1 MGLGVSGQRRDKVGR
16 INAQKGLKE
25 PLKLGA
31 TLKPNLGLGF
41 LPTATSFSRTFFMS
55 LFTAV
60 EMAPRDPIL
69 GLNEQFAADTN
80 PHKVNLGVG
89 VYFDDN
95 GKLPLLQC
103 VQAAEKAMM
112 DKPSARGYLPI
123 DGIAAYDAAV
133 KSLVFGADSEPVSS
147 GRVATVQGIGGTG
160 GLKIGADFLKK
171 VSPNAKVLISDP
183 SWENHR
189 ALFANAG
196 FQVDSYAY
204 YDAEKRGV
212 NFEGMLASLNAAAAG
227 TIVVLHACCHNPT
240 GYDITAAQWDQV
252 IAVVKSKNLTA
263 FLDMAY
269 QGFGYGIAEDGA
281 VVGKFVAAG
290 LNFFVSTSF
299 SKSFSLYGERV
310 GALSVVCADKE
321 ECSRVLSQLKIVI
334 RTNYSNPPIHGGAVV
349 AAVLANPE
357 WRATWEKELGEM
369 RVRIKAMRQKLVD
382 GLKAA
387 GVKQDMSFI
396 TTQIGMFSYSGL
408 SKDQMVRLR
417 SEFGVYGTDTG
428 RMCVAALNSK
438 NIDYVCQAIAKV
450 V

>member
-1 MGLGVSGQRRDKVGR
+1 
-16 INAQKGLKE
+16 
-25 PLKLGA
+25 
-31 TLKPNLGLGF
+31 
-41 LPTATSFSRTFFMS
+41 MS
-55 LFTAV
+55 LFSAV

-69 GLNEQFAADTN
+69 GLNEQFNADTN
-80 PHKVNLGVG
+80 PAKVNLGVG

-103 VQAAEKAMM
+103 VQAAEKTMM
-112 DKPSARGYLPI
+112 DKPTPRGYLPI
-123 DGIAAYDAAV
+123 DGIVAYDAAV
-133 KSLVFGADSEPVSS
+133 KSLVFGADSDVVTS

-171 VSPNAKVLISDP
+171 LNPNAKVLISDP

-189 ALFANAG
+189 ALFTNAG
-196 FQVDSYAY
+196 FEVETYRY
-204 YDAEKRGV
+204 YDATNRGV
-212 NFEGMLASLNAAAAG
+212 DFSGMLADLNAAAPG
-227 TIVVLHACCHNPT
+227 TIILLHACCHNPT
-240 GYDITAAQWDQV
+240 GYDITAAQWDEV
-252 IAVVKSKNLTA
+252 IAAVQAKNLVP

-269 QGFGYGIAEDGA
+269 QGFGYGIKEDGA
-281 VVGKFVAAG
+281 VIGKFVAAG
-290 LNFFVSTSF
+290 LDFFVSTSF

-310 GALSVVCADKE
+310 GALSVVCKDKE
-321 ECSRVLSQLKIVI
+321 ETGRVLSQLKIVI
-334 RTNYSNPPIHGGAVV
+334 RTNYSNPPIHGGAIV
-349 AAVLANPE
+349 AAVLGNPE
-357 WRATWEKELGEM
+357 LRALWESELGEM

-408 SKDQMVRLR
+408 TKDQMVRLR

-438 NIDYVCQAIAKV
+438 NIDYVCAAIAKV
-450 V
+450 M